1 METTSFH
8 SRTWIKIQQIPKNLP
23 NDHFVFAII
32 QKFKKKILIQATTT
46 ELMLERKIK

>member
-8 SRTWIKIQQIPKNLP
+8 SRTWIKIQQIPKNVP

-32 QKFKKKILIQATTT
+32 QKF
-46 ELMLERKIK
+46 